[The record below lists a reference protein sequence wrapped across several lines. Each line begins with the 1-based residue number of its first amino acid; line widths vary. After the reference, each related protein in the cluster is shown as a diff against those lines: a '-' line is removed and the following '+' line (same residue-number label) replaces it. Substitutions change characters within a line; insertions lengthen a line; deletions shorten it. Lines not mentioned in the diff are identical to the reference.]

1 MFITLLVINFAIALG
16 VCYIIARLFR
26 KPIDGILQRLVAEE
40 LYTAWSKYITFAIY
54 VVGISGGVRIWDLE
68 KYITPKTA
76 GGTSLELT
84 SDRWVLEIYRTVI
97 DTMQSDAWMLLLFF
111 IFALIAFVIVKGLE
125 LRKQPA
131 TVKDSTGGK
140 KKSGGR

>member
-16 VCYIIARLFR
+16 VCYIIAKLFR

-68 KYITPKTA
+68 KYITQKTE
-76 GGTSLELT
+76 GGTPLELT
-84 SDRWVLEIYRTVI
+84 TDRWVLEIYRTVI
-97 DTMQSDAWMLLLFF
+97 GTMQSNAWMLLLFF
-111 IFALIAFVIVKGLE
+111 IFALIALVIVKGLE

-131 TVKDSTGGK
+131 AVKESTKGK
-140 KKSGGR
+140 K